1 MWYKT
6 HTQTN
11 TDTHLL
17 FGKFDF
23 LQIIFSVNVDL
34 SNVATESQQGP
45 NEEREVSNR
54 GQADRKSED
63 ALIFGR

>member
-1 MWYKT
+1 MWYKLQT
-6 HTQTN
+6 HTHTHR
-11 TDTHLL
+11 HLL

-34 SNVATESQQGP
+34 SNVATESEQGP

-54 GQADRKSED
+54 GQTNVKSED
-63 ALIFGR
+63 TRIFGR